1 MEVKKKNKKKLCR
14 VCQQRFGGKMLARAR
29 AVLFSGALCF
39 CLLVRI
45 KRLRTSFLAW
55 LCLQKGNQAWCPK
68 PVSGANRIWANM
80 RFVRV
85 SAHTDTRTL
94 GHAKARTLT
103 DTHKAHM
110 MQTNKQTNGDP
121 GFLCLSLF
129 VAKNTHGDTR
139 HFLTE
144 HHRLSGVKIQV
155 AYSSSF
161 SSFQRAGMA
170 PCMKESWIKG
180 RLLSEPDSG
189 LICRRSAVLRGCNA
203 LTCTDCRS
211 TGDVGGGGL
220 L

>member
-1 MEVKKKNKKKLCR
+1 MEVKKKKELYR
-14 VCQQRFGGKMLARAR
+14 VCQQRFRGKMLARAR
-29 AVLFSGALCF
+29 AALFSRALCF

-68 PVSGANRIWANM
+68 PVSEANRIWANM

-85 SAHTDTRTL
+85 RAH
-94 GHAKARTLT
+94 T

-121 GFLCLSLF
+121 GCLCLSLF

-144 HHRLSGVKIQV
+144 HHRLSRVKIQV
-155 AYSSSF
+155 AYSSF

-180 RLLSEPDSG
+180 RL
-189 LICRRSAVLRGCNA
+189 SASLNQA
-203 LTCTDCRS
+203 
-211 TGDVGGGGL
+211 
-220 L
+220 